1 MFSASPGSE
10 PARGGSSDPS
20 TSTGRSPR
28 RTTHAP
34 DVDPTSTTSTVTA
47 TNVLELVAIVL
58 LACVGKMA
66 GAALPA
72 RAFGRIVRSALH
84 QAEQAPA
91 ARIVDRLPVDV
102 DSRLR
107 ALVAAEVP
115 DDDAGHCVYRGRME
129 NRIRHRNGPPAS
141 MGA

>member
-1 MFSASPGSE
+1 VNPVV
-10 PARGGSSDPS
+10 
-20 TSTGRSPR
+20 GRI
-28 RTTHAP
+28 
-34 DVDPTSTTSTVTA
+34 DW
-47 TNVLELVAIVL
+47 
-58 LACVGKMA
+58 
-66 GAALPA
+66 
-72 RAFGRIVRSALH
+72 IVRSALY
-84 QAEQAPA
+84 QAEQALA